1 VTTLVLIIIGL
12 WLVADV
18 VFCLAL
24 CAAAQG
30 RLPLPDHHSVG
41 CSHIPEFGFHGIGK
55 LPRLVNDAP
64 EEEPSEAEHEPAL
77 RRAA

>member
-1 VTTLVLIIIGL
+1 MVLIIIGL

-30 RLPLPDHHSVG
+30 RLPMPDHHSVG
-41 CSHIPEFGFHGIGK
+41 CSHLPGFGLHVMDK
-55 LPRLVNDAP
+55 LPRLVNDATDEAP
-64 EEEPSEAEHEPAL
+64 AEAEHEPAL